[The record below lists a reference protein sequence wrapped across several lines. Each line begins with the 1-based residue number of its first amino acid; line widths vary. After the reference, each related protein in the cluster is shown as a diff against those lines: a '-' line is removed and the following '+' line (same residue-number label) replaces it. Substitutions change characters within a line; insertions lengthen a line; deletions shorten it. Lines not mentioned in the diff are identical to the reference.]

1 MAPWNTFLTVSIMA
15 GGKSVVTVITALR
28 MSGEEACAGQGL
40 PHLSPRRVSY
50 HQRTLAAMSLLVGQQ
65 GIYLSVAEAGLVNT
79 LVRADVEMLT
89 GVDTI
94 SVF

>member
-28 MSGEEACAGQGL
+28 MSGEEACVGHGL

-50 HQRTLAAMSLLVGQQ
+50 HQRTLAAMSLRVGQQ